1 MTTKI
6 DDIPLKTIKNN
17 DINDDTN
24 DPVVKDILNEFEQEL
39 EININKEHM
48 KPNEYKVN
56 YEPPIENNIQ
66 QIQTQN
72 YNIPK
77 KINNNIKK
85 QNNINSYI
93 NQDYIN
99 KSIIIIIIV
108 GLIFSPIIFS
118 TIVSKL
124 PISIIPIVENYD
136 FYIKLLLLF
145 IIIYILY
152 FYNFI

>member
-1 MTTKI
+1 MNMTTKI
-6 DDIPLKTIKNN
+6 DDIPLKTIKSN

-24 DPVVKDILNEFEQEL
+24 DPMVKDILNEFEQEL
-39 EININKEHM
+39 EMNINNNK
-48 KPNEYKVN
+48 NDYKVN
-56 YEPPIENNIQ
+56 YEPPVENNRQPIEN
-66 QIQTQN
+66 QN

-77 KINNNIKK
+77 KINNNLKK
-85 QNNINSYI
+85 ENKINSYI

-99 KSIIIIIIV
+99 KTGIIIIIV
-108 GLIFSPIIFS
+108 ALLFSPIIFPV
-118 TIVSKL
+118 IVNKL
-124 PISIIPIVENYD
+124 PTSIISYVENYD

>member
-6 DDIPLKTIKNN
+6 DDIPLKTIKSN

-24 DPVVKDILNEFEQEL
+24 DPMVKDILNEFEQEL
-39 EININKEHM
+39 EMNINNNK
-48 KPNEYKVN
+48 NDYKVN
-56 YEPPIENNIQ
+56 YEPPVENNRQPIEN
-66 QIQTQN
+66 QN

-77 KINNNIKK
+77 KINNNLKK
-85 QNNINSYI
+85 ENKINSYI

-99 KSIIIIIIV
+99 KTGIIIIIV
-108 GLIFSPIIFS
+108 ALLFSPIIFPV
-118 TIVSKL
+118 IVNKL
-124 PISIIPIVENYD
+124 PTSIISYVENYD

>member
-1 MTTKI
+1 MNMTTKI
-6 DDIPLKTIKNN
+6 DDIPLKTIKSN

-24 DPVVKDILNEFEQEL
+24 DPMVKDILNEFEQEL
-39 EININKEHM
+39 EMNINNNK
-48 KPNEYKVN
+48 NDYKVN
-56 YEPPIENNIQ
+56 YEPPVENNRQPIEN
-66 QIQTQN
+66 QN

-77 KINNNIKK
+77 KVNNNLKK
-85 QNNINSYI
+85 ENKINSYI

-99 KSIIIIIIV
+99 KTGIIIIIV
-108 GLIFSPIIFS
+108 ALLFSPIIFPI
-118 TIVSKL
+118 IVNKL
-124 PISIIPIVENYD
+124 PTSIISYVENYD

>member
-6 DDIPLKTIKNN
+6 DDIPLKTIKSN

-24 DPVVKDILNEFEQEL
+24 DPMVKDILNEFEQEL
-39 EININKEHM
+39 EMNINNNK
-48 KPNEYKVN
+48 NDYKVN
-56 YEPPIENNIQ
+56 YEPPVENNRQPIEN
-66 QIQTQN
+66 QN

-77 KINNNIKK
+77 KVNNNLKK
-85 QNNINSYI
+85 ENKINSYI

-99 KSIIIIIIV
+99 KTGIIIIIV
-108 GLIFSPIIFS
+108 ALLFSPIIFPI
-118 TIVSKL
+118 IVNKL
-124 PISIIPIVENYD
+124 PTSIISYVENYD